1 MKKLTTF
8 IIALLLTAVAF
19 GQNSKDYTV
28 QIKLSVQ
35 KSPLRFTL
43 LWNKAAAATQY
54 KVFSKTPDALAWTEL
69 ATLSASDTTYTDAT
83 VTAGVPVEYQ
93 VVKLTPTYN
102 GYGYLYAGDGIDE
115 YNYRGKLLLMVD
127 SNYRL
132 PLSTEIKQLQS
143 DLRSDGWQVITR
155 YVSRNS
161 TPVKA
166 KQHVIDL
173 WQQDSINF
181 KAVYLLG
188 HIPVPYSG
196 YVGPDG
202 HSDHYGAWPA
212 DLYYSMADNS
222 QWTDYVLNVKVSSSP
237 RNYNT
242 PGDGKFDAD
251 AITPGSAKLH
261 VGRVDLFDMPVFGMS
276 DTALTRRYLAK
287 AHNFKLNK
295 YPIVQRGFIEDAIG
309 GFGGEAFV
317 RGGWGSYSGMF
328 GDSIREGDFLTEL
341 KARPYMFSVT
351 AGFGSYT
358 TSSGI
363 ATSTDFVN
371 DSLTAP
377 FTSSFGSYFGDW
389 DITNNL
395 LRAHIASR
403 SLILTSTWSGRPVYY
418 HHQMAL
424 GHPVGY
430 SATASAN
437 SPRNLYHSYYLSNG
451 VTMGLMGDPTLRL
464 HPITPATSLT
474 ATESCSNVSLSW
486 TASADTGIIAHRI
499 YRASS
504 LDGKYE
510 LIGQTSA
517 ANYVDASPLLG
528 KNYYMVKA
536 LRLQKTPAGTYYN
549 TSLGIIDSAVFLPAP
564 KLMLTVNDSEQC
576 ENTNTFIIKKNQPQ
590 GYSLPYTENWWID
603 NQLKTYSDSLVE
615 SFVGTGSF
623 NVSVAVTSNGNCYD
637 STVLHLQVNPIPQ
650 SGITLVKGGGC
661 DDSTNVQLLSPATGV
676 TYTWAF
682 SDGDTLYTQQATKNF
697 ADSGWQNVQLIVKDL
712 STGCINNYENQA
724 VYAKLKPAPKAKI
737 IVNNSTQCFDGNR
750 FVIRNGIAPYPAP
763 YTQSWRVDGQKEVFT
778 DSLVKIFTSS
788 GTYTLSYAIDVLGC
802 YDSTTTTLTVNSS
815 PIADIIMSW
824 EGQCADSNLLKLST
838 NTTTDKYTWK
848 FSDGDSIVTT
858 SKNVQKVFTGVAGSY
873 SVQLT
878 AQNTNTG
885 CANSATQNL
894 TILPKPAP
902 VTITGNP
909 FMQLGRPFTYKA
921 QGQPTYNYTWAVSQ
935 TPDLLQ
941 TNKDSITLRWDNTL
955 LAAVLKLVVR
965 DTNGCKSDTSYFN
978 VWTIINSTDD
988 VGSTAFEMYPVPV
1001 SDNVLFINNLAG
1013 IEDQTLIT
1021 IMDAAGK
1028 TVVSKQIAL
1037 LHGENKLDVGGLAA
1051 GIYYISLQNGTQV
1064 FTQKISKQ

>member
-1 MKKLTTF
+1 VKKLTTF

-69 ATLSASDTTYTDAT
+69 ATLTASDTTYTDAT

-93 VVKLTPTYN
+93 VVKFTPTYN

-132 PLSTEIKQLQS
+132 PLATEIRQLQS
-143 DLRSDGWQVITR
+143 DLRSDGWQVVTR

-212 DLYYSMADNS
+212 DLYYAMADNS

-261 VGRVDLFDMPVFGMS
+261 VGRVDMYDMPVFGMS

-341 KARPYMFSVT
+341 KTRPYMFSVT
-351 AGFGSYT
+351 AGYGSYT

-371 DSLTAP
+371 DSLTTP

-395 LRAHIASR
+395 LKAHIASR

-430 SATASAN
+430 CATASAN

-474 ATESCSNVSLSW
+474 ATESCTNVSLSW
-486 TASADTGIIAHRI
+486 TASTDTGIIAHRI
-499 YRASS
+499 YRSS
-504 LDGKYE
+504 SFDGKYE
-510 LIGQTSA
+510 LIGQTAGTTFLDA
-517 ANYVDASPLLG
+517 APLLG
-528 KNYYMVKA
+528 KNHYMVKA

-549 TSLGIIDSAVFLPAP
+549 TSLGIIDSANFLPAP
-564 KLMLTVNDSEQC
+564 KLVLTVNDSEQC
-576 ENTNTFIIKKNQPQ
+576 EFNNTFIIKKTQPQ
-590 GYSLPYTENWWID
+590 DYTLPYTERWWID
-603 NQLKTYSDSLVE
+603 GQQKTYTDSLVE
-615 SFVGTGSF
+615 SFIGAGSF
-623 NVSVAVTSNGNCYD
+623 NASVAVVSSGGCYD
-637 STVLHLQVNPIPQ
+637 SIVTHLLVNPVPQ
-650 SGITLVKGGGC
+650 SGIVLVKGGDC
-661 DDSTNVQLLSPATGV
+661 TDSTNVQLLSPATGV
-676 TYTWAF
+676 SYTWVF
-682 SDGDTLYTQQATKNF
+682 SDGDTLYTQQVAKNF
-697 ADSGWQNVQLIVKDL
+697 ADSGWQTVKLIVEDL
-712 STGCINNYENQA
+712 STACINDFENQT
-724 VYAKLKPAPKAKI
+724 VYAKLKPAPKASI
-737 IVNNSTQCFDGNR
+737 LINNTAQCLNGNR
-750 FVIRNGIAPYPAP
+750 FVIRNGIAAYPAP
-763 YTQSWRVDGQKEVFT
+763 YTQSWRIDGQTEMFT
-778 DSLVKIFTSS
+778 DSLVKFFNTA
-788 GTYTLSYAIDVLGC
+788 GNYTLSYAVGITGC
-802 YDSTTTTLTVNSS
+802 YDSIAIPLTVNTN
-815 PIADIIMSW
+815 PTADIIPLW
-824 EGQCADSNLLKLST
+824 EGQCADSNLLKLAS
-838 NTTTDKYTWK
+838 NTITDKYTWK

-858 SKNVQKVFTGVAGSY
+858 SPNAVKTFTTGAGSY
-873 SVQLT
+873 TVQLIT
-878 AQNTNTG
+878 QNTSTG
-885 CANSATQNL
+885 CSNSTTQNL
-894 TILPKPAP
+894 TVLPKPVP
-902 VTITGNP
+902 VSITGNP
-909 FMQLGRPFTYKA
+909 FMQLGRPFTYQA
-921 QGQPTYNYTWAVSQ
+921 QGQPSYNYTWVVSQ
-935 TPDLLQ
+935 TPDLMQ
-941 TNKDSITLRWDNTL
+941 VNKDSITLRWDNTL
-955 LAAVLKLVVR
+955 LAAVIKLVVR

-978 VWTIINSTDD
+978 VWTIINSTNELNNN
-988 VGSTAFEMYPVPV
+988 AFEVYPIPV
-1001 SDNVLFINNLAG
+1001 SNNVLYINNLAG
-1013 IEDQTLIT
+1013 VEGKTTIT
-1021 IMDAAGK
+1021 VMDAAGK
-1028 TVVSKQIAL
+1028 TVINKQIAL
-1037 LHGENKLDVGGLAA
+1037 LQGENKLEVDGLAS
-1051 GIYYISLQNGTQV
+1051 GVYYISLQNGTQV

>member
-69 ATLSASDTTYTDAT
+69 ATLSASDTTYTDTT
-83 VTAGVPVEYQ
+83 VKAGVAVEYQ
-93 VVKLTPTYN
+93 VVKFTPNYN

-132 PLSTEIKQLQS
+132 PLATEIKLLQS
-143 DLRSDGWQVITR
+143 DLRGDGWQVITR

-251 AITPGSAKLH
+251 AINPGSAKLH
-261 VGRVDLFDMPVFGMS
+261 VGRVDMFDMPVFGMS

-295 YPIVQRGFIEDAIG
+295 YPIVLRGFIEDAIG

-341 KARPYMFSVT
+341 KTRSYMFSVT
-351 AGFGSYT
+351 AGYGSYT

-395 LRAHIASR
+395 LKAHIASR

-430 SATASAN
+430 CATASAN
-437 SPRNLYHSYYLSNG
+437 SPRNLYHSYYSSNG
-451 VTMGLMGDPTLRL
+451 VTLGLMGDPTLRL
-464 HPITPATSLT
+464 HPITPATALT

-486 TASADTGIIAHRI
+486 TASTDTGLVAHRI

-504 LDGKYE
+504 IDGKYE
-510 LIGQTSA
+510 LIGQTSGTTFS
-517 ANYVDASPLLG
+517 DASPLLG

-549 TSLGIIDSAVFLPAP
+549 TSLGIIDSATFLPAP

-576 ENTNTFIIKKNQPQ
+576 ENNNTFIVKKNQPQ
-590 GYSLPYTENWWID
+590 NYTLPYTERWWID
-603 NQLKTYSDSLVE
+603 GQQKTYTDSLVE
-615 SFVGTGSF
+615 SFVGAGSF
-623 NVSVAVTSNGNCYD
+623 NASVAVVSSGNCYD
-637 STVLHLQVNPIPQ
+637 STVLHLLVNPIPQ
-650 SGITLVKGGGC
+650 SGITLIEGGSCADSSNVK
-661 DDSTNVQLLSPATGV
+661 LLSPATGV
-676 TYTWAF
+676 SYTWAF
-682 SDGDTLYTQQATKNF
+682 SDGDTLYTQQVAKNF
-697 ADSGWQNVQLIVKDL
+697 ADSGWQTVQLIVEDL
-712 STGCINNYENQA
+712 STGCINNFENQT
-724 VYAKLKPAPKAKI
+724 VYAKLKPAPKASI
-737 IVNNSTQCFDGNR
+737 LINNTTQCLNGNR
-750 FVIRNGIAPYPAP
+750 FVIRNGIAAYPAP
-763 YTQSWRVDGQKEVFT
+763 YTQSWRIDGQTEVFT
-778 DSLVKIFTSS
+778 DSLVKFFNSS
-788 GTYTLSYAIDVLGC
+788 GTYTVSYAVGIDGC
-802 YDSTTTTLTVNSS
+802 YDSTTTTLTVNTN
-815 PIADIIMSW
+815 PTADIITLW
-824 EGQCADSNLLKLST
+824 EGQCADSNLLKLAS
-838 NTTTDKYTWK
+838 NTFTDKYTWK
-848 FSDGDSIVTT
+848 FSDGDSIITSFPNALKTFTVGAGNYTVNLTT
-858 SKNVQKVFTGVAGSY
+858 E
-873 SVQLT
+873 
-878 AQNTNTG
+878 NTTTG
-885 CANSATQNL
+885 CKSSVTQNVSVL
-894 TILPKPAP
+894 SKPAP
-902 VTITGNP
+902 VSITGNP
-909 FMQLGRPFTYKA
+909 FMQLGRPFTYKV
-921 QGQPTYNYTWAVSQ
+921 QGQPTYNYTWSVSQ

-941 TNKDSITLRWDNTL
+941 ANKDSITLRWDNTL
-955 LAAVLKLVVR
+955 LAAVIKLVVR

-978 VWTIINSTDD
+978 VWTIINSTEEL
-988 VGSTAFEMYPVPV
+988 SNNAFEVYPIPV
-1001 SDNVLFINNLAG
+1001 SNDVLYINNLADIAG
-1013 IEDQTLIT
+1013 ETLVTVLDATGKAIFNKQT
-1021 IMDAAGK
+1021 
-1028 TVVSKQIAL
+1028 VL
-1037 LHGENKLDVGGLAA
+1037 LQGENKLDVSNLAA
-1051 GIYYISLQNGTQV
+1051 GVYYISLQNGIQV
-1064 FTQKISKQ
+1064 FTQKIIKQ